1 MKSIKQI
8 ASSIESGD
16 QEKELEHLRKTF
28 PTEAVNYFLNQWW
41 VDGQCER
48 WAERY
53 ICKHPNFGISTTS
66 RVEGSHG
73 ALKRALT
80 SSSGTLYAAAKKIN
94 HSGIERSQQLS
105 VISSNENLFVRLEI
119 RNQVE
124 TALLCTAISRSAL
137 ELVYAEVMKKLHH
150 QEEDGAIDE
159 CSCTVRSRYLLP
171 CSHQIQLGLPLDV
184 THIHPRWR
192 VQPTLSALNITPQHL
207 QPDVLSVLKDPQTEI
222 IQKVADRIEKVRR
235 CGSCHRVGHNRRKCP
250 KLLNQHSSSQGT
262 DECVLTQTANT
273 IEEMAENDAVD
284 DTALEDDEAFHNHD
298 EDDATFEAMW
308 ADALALL

>member
-1 MKSIKQI
+1 MNRQLCKSRARLKAEIRRR
-8 ASSIESGD
+8 SW
-16 QEKELEHLRKTF
+16 RKTF
-28 PTEAVNYFLNQWW
+28 PTEAWC

-53 ICKHPNFGISTTS
+53 ICKHPSFGISTTS

-80 SSSGTLYAAAKKIN
+80 SSSGTLYVAAKKIN

-137 ELVYAEVMKKLHH
+137 ELVYAEFMKKLHH

-159 CSCTVRSRYLLP
+159 CSCT
-171 CSHQIQLGLPLDV
+171 IQLGLPLDV
-184 THIHPRWR
+184 THLYPRWR
-192 VQPTLSALNITPQHL
+192 VQPKLSALNITPQHL
-207 QPDVLSVLKDPQTEI
+207 QPDVLSVLKDPQSAPPRKGRPSGTRRFQTSAEI
-222 IQKVADRIEKVRR
+222 IQKVAHRQEKVRR
-235 CGSCHRVGHNRRKCP
+235 CGSCHAER
-250 KLLNQHSSSQGT
+250 
-262 DECVLTQTANT
+262 VLTQTTNT
-273 IEEMAENDAVD
+273 IEEMAENDTVD
-284 DTALEDDEAFHNHD
+284 DTGLEDDEAFHNLD
-298 EDDATFEAMW
+298 EDDAYS
-308 ADALALL
+308 

>member
-53 ICKHPNFGISTTS
+53 ICKHPNSGISTTS
-66 RVEGSHG
+66 RVEGSHS
-73 ALKRALT
+73 ALK
-80 SSSGTLYAAAKKIN
+80 
-94 HSGIERSQQLS
+94 Q
-105 VISSNENLFVRLEI
+105 I

-124 TALLCTAISRSAL
+124 TALLCIAISRSAL
-137 ELVYAEVMKKLHH
+137 ELVYAE
-150 QEEDGAIDE
+150 EEEGDE
-159 CSCTVRSRYLLP
+159 CSCTVKSRYILP

-184 THIHPRWR
+184 THIHPRSR
-192 VQPTLSALNITPQHL
+192 VQPTLPALNITPQHL
-207 QPDVLSVLKDPQTEI
+207 QPDVLSVLKDPQSALPRKGRLRGTRRLQTSAEI
-222 IQKVADRIEKVRR
+222 IQKVADRTEKVRG
-235 CGSCHRVGHNRRKCP
+235 CGSYHKVGHNRRKCP
-250 KLLNQHSSSQGT
+250 KLLNQHSLSQST
-262 DECVLTQTANT
+262 DECGCVLTRTTNT

-284 DTALEDDEAFHNHD
+284 DIALEDDEAFHNHD
-298 EDDATFEAMW
+298 EDDAIFEAMW
-308 ADALALL
+308 ADASRSCNLIINRVVVIEKCWRN